1 MRASQNLPVFE
12 LALVAERWRKDYQ
25 LSVGAT
31 CDYDGQ
37 REEIND
43 ISLSR
48 FETEVPSTSTLSR
61 NQKYKK
67 VIGIGQKLAMVAS
80 ECGMPDFRRKYGTIE
95 SLLLHWENN
104 VEVCVVPVDEVAD
117 STAAT
122 KETSDD
128 VSNLITT

>member
-1 MRASQNLPVFE
+1 
-12 LALVAERWRKDYQ
+12 
-25 LSVGAT
+25 
-31 CDYDGQ
+31 
-37 REEIND
+37 
-43 ISLSR
+43 
-48 FETEVPSTSTLSR
+48 
-61 NQKYKK
+61 
-67 VIGIGQKLAMVAS
+67 MVAS
-80 ECGMPDFRRKYGTIE
+80 ECGMPDFRRKYSTIE